1 MRAPVLLIRLRPW
14 EEAQWEAARQK
25 LAAAHPE
32 TPFWLLSAGQPL
44 PPWAGSFFHEI
55 WQDGRPRGPGRW
67 LSLMRRLSWGS
78 FAVIYDG
85 EGKGAA
91 AQIKLW
97 RFLVRP
103 APEWRRFT
111 LQNGAD

>member
-14 EEAQWEAARQK
+14 QDAEWERVRAT
-25 LAAAHPE
+25 LEAAHPE

-44 PPWAGSFFHEI
+44 PPWAGSFFREI
-55 WQDGRPRGPGRW
+55 WQDGAPRGPGRW
-67 LSLMRRLSWGS
+67 LALMRRLSWGG

-85 EGKGAA
+85 EGPEGGA

-103 APEWRRFT
+103 APEWRVLRP
-111 LQNGAD
+111 

>member
-1 MRAPVLLIRLRPW
+1 LIRLRPW
-14 EEAQWEAARQK
+14 EEAQWEAARKK
-25 LAAAHPE
+25 LEAAHPGV
-32 TPFWLLSAGQPL
+32 PIWLLSAGQPL

-85 EGKGAA
+85 EGGA

>member
-25 LAAAHPE
+25 LEAAHPGVSI
-32 TPFWLLSAGQPL
+32 WLLSAGQPL
-44 PPWAGSFFHEI
+44 PSWAGSFFHEI

-85 EGKGAA
+85 EGEGGA